1 MRLSVLAWRG
11 LVDRPLRSA
20 LTASGVAIG
29 VALVMATTITSQ
41 ASAEAV
47 ERRALEAFGAADLR
61 VRAFGDAGLSR
72 ESLVA
77 LEEIPAVELA
87 APVTERRLLLTTLP
101 GPEEQIFNLAV
112 IGVVPEHETALRR
125 HRLAAGEFLD
135 QGDTWGIVVGEDWA
149 DAHGLGV
156 GDELLLTGSNE
167 GTPPLRIIG
176 LSSEHP
182 LVSSTDG
189 GFAYVNRAAL
199 DEGLQF
205 ESPISYIDL
214 DLDPAQVVTV
224 QQAIDEVVNEPFVV
238 ETVTDARAQLDRL
251 ERSFVGM
258 TFIFGALALFVGA
271 SLVYNTLAM
280 TLVERT
286 REIGLLRAAGAT
298 TRQVM
303 RLFLAQGI
311 AIGAL
316 GSSAGVVLGVGL
328 AVVMLRTGT
337 DSGASN
343 ATLPISLGG
352 AAFAFLLGAGVTLV
366 ASLGPALQAGR
377 VTPVDALRPGTQP
390 VRSVWARLRWL
401 VVAEIVVAG
410 AGAILYPM
418 EKGAAPVS
426 SILLV
431 AGGLLAAVTVT
442 AFLLKPIGR
451 IIGWPFEKVFGAE
464 GRIGRA
470 NLGRDHAR
478 SGLTVGALMVGLA
491 TIVALGAVAD
501 SARATGQRWVDSVL
515 PGGFA
520 IRSAVPLDVELYR
533 PTMEATAGTS
543 DASPVVNAT
552 ATTLRDGHR
561 VGVSVA
567 GIDPTVFESSGS
579 LLFVDGDRATVF
591 DRLREGGAVVVPE
604 PVARRDGLEL
614 GDMLVL
620 ETDIGETSLEVA
632 GVIAYT
638 LPARSPDGALLVSLD
653 DARTEFG
660 ATGAALWVMVP
671 NDEMPAEA
679 YVWSVRA
686 TAASLAGEALTSRE
700 LVDELARSLDEL
712 VSFFDV
718 LALVA
723 VVVATLGIVNT
734 LTVGVYER
742 VREIAI
748 LRAHGMTAGQVR
760 SMIVVEAAI
769 MGAVGGLLAGVCGLL
784 LAGLVVRL
792 GATEDFGTG
801 LSLPLP
807 LLGGVVVLG
816 TLVAAAAALYPARLA
831 SRLPIVTAVQYD

>member
-1 MRLSVLAWRG
+1 MGLSVLAWRG
-11 LVDRPLRSA
+11 LVARPLRSA

-29 VALVMATTITSQ
+29 VALVMATSITSQ
-41 ASAEAV
+41 ASADAV

-61 VRAFGDAGLSR
+61 VRAFGDAGISVA
-72 ESLVA
+72 SLAA
-77 LEEIPAVELA
+77 LDEVPEVTVA

-101 GPEEQIFNLAV
+101 GPEEQIFNLGV
-112 IGVVPEHETALRR
+112 IGVEPEMETALRR
-125 HRLAAGEFLD
+125 HRLSDGEFLD
-135 QGDTWGIVVGEDWA
+135 ADDVWGIVLGEEWA
-149 DAHGLGV
+149 RAHGLGL

-176 LSSEHP
+176 LSDERP
-182 LVSSTDG
+182 LIAAADG
-189 GFAYVNRAAL
+189 GFAYVNRALLHEA
-199 DEGLQF
+199 LQF
-205 ESPISYIDL
+205 PSPISYVDL
-214 DLDPAQVVTV
+214 DVSRGHVEAVQTAIDQVVM
-224 QQAIDEVVNEPFVV
+224 EPFVV

-258 TFIFGALALFVGA
+258 TFVFGALALFVGA

-303 RLFLAQGI
+303 RLFLAQGV
-311 AIGAL
+311 AIGVL

-337 DSGASN
+337 DTDASN
-343 ATLPISLGG
+343 ATLPISAAG
-352 AAFAFLLGAGVTLV
+352 AAFAFLLGAGVTLI
-366 ASLGPALQAGR
+366 ASLGPAVHAAR

-401 VVAEIVVAG
+401 VAAELAVAAAG
-410 AGAILYPM
+410 AVIYPM
-418 EKGAAPVS
+418 ERGAAPVS
-426 SILLV
+426 SILL
-431 AGGLLAAVTVT
+431 AAAGLLAAVTVT
-442 AFLLKPIGR
+442 AFLLKPLGNV
-451 IIGWPFEKVFGAE
+451 IGWPFAKLFGAE

-520 IRSAVPLDVELYR
+520 IRSAVPLDVESYR
-533 PTMEATAGTS
+533 PTMEATAGTA
-543 DASPVVNAT
+543 DASPVVYAT
-552 ATTLRDGHR
+552 ATTVRDGHR

-579 LLFVDGDRATVF
+579 LLFVEGDRATAF
-591 DRLREGGAVVVPE
+591 ERLRAGGAVVIPE
-604 PVARRDGLEL
+604 PMARRDNLHVGTTLL
-614 GDMLVL
+614 F
-620 ETDIGETSLEVA
+620 ETDLGETALEVV

-638 LPARSPDGALLVSLD
+638 LPARSPDGALLISLD
-653 DARTEFG
+653 DARTVFG
-660 ATGAALWVMVP
+660 AAAATLWVMVP
-671 NDEMPAEA
+671 SDEMPPEA

-686 TAASLAGEALTSRE
+686 TAAALAGEALTSRE
-700 LVDELARSLDEL
+700 LVNELARSLDEL

-760 SMIVVEAAI
+760 SMIVVEASI

-784 LAGLVVRL
+784 LAGLVIRL
-792 GATEDFGTG
+792 GASEDFGTG

-807 LLGGVVVLG
+807 LLAGVVVLG
-816 TLVAAAAALYPARLA
+816 TLVAAAAAIYPARLA
-831 SRLPIVTAVQYD
+831 SRLPIVTAVQYE